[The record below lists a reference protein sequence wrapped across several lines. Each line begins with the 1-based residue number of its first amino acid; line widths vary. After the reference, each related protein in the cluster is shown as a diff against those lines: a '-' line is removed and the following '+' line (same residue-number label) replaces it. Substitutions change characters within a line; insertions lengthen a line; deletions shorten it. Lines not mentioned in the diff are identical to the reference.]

1 MNCASD
7 LVVIFWT
14 DEVIC
19 GILVY
24 LLVLFYNW
32 RKRTKNDRVALQ
44 NAGIRLRLKSIMS
57 AKMSLSCKSDQSQKL
72 LAWMCCEELELVHKN

>member
-1 MNCASD
+1 MIYGFLVS
-7 LVVIFWT
+7 LVVSF
-14 DEVIC
+14 D
-19 GILVY
+19 
-24 LLVLFYNW
+24 NW
-32 RKRTKNDRVALQ
+32 RKRTENDKGALQ